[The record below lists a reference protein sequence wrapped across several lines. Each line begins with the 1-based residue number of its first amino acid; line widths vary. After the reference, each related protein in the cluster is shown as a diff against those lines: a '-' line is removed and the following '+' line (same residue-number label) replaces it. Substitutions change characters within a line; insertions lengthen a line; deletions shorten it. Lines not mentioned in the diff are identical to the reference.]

1 MARTES
7 AEFAV
12 RLCEAGYDWGPFM
25 NGLLLADNVPNAV
38 TVVDVV
44 PNSNVS

>member
-12 RLCEAGYDWGPFM
+12 RLCEAGYDWGPF
-25 NGLLLADNVPNAV
+25 NERPLISRQRAERSDRR
-38 TVVDVV
+38 
-44 PNSNVS
+44 